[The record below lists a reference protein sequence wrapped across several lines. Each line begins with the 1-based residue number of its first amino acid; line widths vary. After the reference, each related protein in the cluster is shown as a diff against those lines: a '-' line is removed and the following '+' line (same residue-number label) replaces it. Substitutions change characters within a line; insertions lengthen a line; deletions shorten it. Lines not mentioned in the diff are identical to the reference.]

1 MLAADGV
8 NNFDIGISYL
18 GLQRPDPDGPAV
30 LTVNGLTIS
39 NLKSSPSS
47 NKQRKHQT
55 QPAAGSATV
64 WPTLQHEVFEPLR
77 FEKSYAHKVKSKL
90 PALVASCTQLCMLGI
105 SLTTHVHLTACT
117 A

>member
-1 MLAADGV
+1 VLAADGV
-8 NNFDIGISYL
+8 SNFDIGISYL

-47 NKQRKHQT
+47 HKQRKHQT

-64 WPTLQHEVFEPLR
+64 WPDLQHEVFEPLR
-77 FEKSYAHKVKSKL
+77 SRRA
-90 PALVASCTQLCMLGI
+90 ML
-105 SLTTHVHLTACT
+105 TK
-117 A
+117 